1 MISPNTGKGI
11 HIRFG
16 LIQAYIS
23 TAFSTCSTVIL
34 DTICCL
40 HEQTVRQVQDELK
53 PLIVTAILDYDEISH
68 GRALS
73 HSTTPAGDGKGRLS
87 GSPASESKRLVDS
100 LDEFHKQFTYLGL
113 DGAYIE
119 QIFIQLM
126 HHVCVISLNNLMLR
140 QELCNWKAAMRIRYN
155 VSCLEEWL
163 RKKQM
168 VCEGRGAHSVRNI

>member
-1 MISPNTGKGI
+1 M
-11 HIRFG
+11 
-16 LIQAYIS
+16 
-23 TAFSTCSTVIL
+23 
-34 DTICCL
+34 
-40 HEQTVRQVQDELK
+40 RQVQDELK

-73 HSTTPAGDGKGRLS
+73 HSTTPAGDGKGRLL

-168 VCEGRGAHSVRNI
+168 VCGGMRCTFGWEHWTQLVWFFLVRSPPMCCSSCSR